1 MQDWELIAVLFG
13 SGGRGRDVET
23 LSKELLVQFSGI
35 LGLINAPA
43 SLLEKQK
50 GIGKA
55 KIATLFALRELCH
68 RVKLKNLFLN
78 PVLKLESLIELL
90 HLKLIKEV
98 RECFYLITL
107 DSDKSLINFELLARG
122 SLDEVGVHSRE
133 IVKQILDEAAKY
145 VIIAHNHP
153 RQSCEPS
160 SSDYLLFYQ
169 LQNLLSQLD
178 VILLG
183 HLVIGKE
190 GVFSCS
196 DKKILLKS

>member
-1 MQDWELIAVLFG
+1 M
-13 SGGRGRDVET
+13 
-23 LSKELLVQFSGI
+23 
-35 LGLINAPA
+35 
-43 SLLEKQK
+43 
-50 GIGKA
+50 
-55 KIATLFALRELCH
+55 
-68 RVKLKNLFLN
+68 
-78 PVLKLESLIELL
+78 
-90 HLKLIKEV
+90 
-98 RECFYLITL
+98 

-178 VILLG
+178 VILLD